1 MFSRLNLSNLP
12 FPCITDDSERVDKQ
26 AKLTQIGWH
35 KTPIDLDFLTKVS
48 VVLFIKVALE
58 DFSQCPQQYTLYM
71 DGGTPPKRPSL
82 DLPPCK
88 WVAAQFPHQPP
99 AWAAWGRWCGRHWAE
114 RGDCLLSSRNWDF
127 PTTSATFSSLA
138 PVLRCGASHNLD
150 THTGQ
155 RFAQTSTEV
164 NQRFCRKSCYT

>member
-48 VVLFIKVALE
+48 IVLFIKVALE
-58 DFSQCPQQYTLYM
+58 DFPQCPQQYTFIIH
-71 DGGTPPKRPSL
+71 GWRHSPKAPSSR
-82 DLPPCK
+82 
-88 WVAAQFPHQPP
+88 VAPVQVSSTIPPP

-127 PTTSATFSSLA
+127 PTTSATSSSLA
-138 PVLRCGASHNLD
+138 PVLRCGESHNLD
-150 THTGQ
+150 THTGKS
-155 RFAQTSTEV
+155 RSEV
-164 NQRFCRKSCYT
+164 LSQIMLHLILVFNI